1 MGETLVLADLHL
13 SEDAP
18 EITQRL
24 LALEPRLRQA
34 DAVYFLGDVFE
45 AWIGDDA
52 PVPPTLQ
59 PVMDMLQRLSQSG
72 VMLHFQPG
80 NRDFLFG
87 AQWGK
92 RLNMRIL
99 PDVFV
104 TTLYGQRLALLHGD
118 TLCTDDHAYQA
129 MRRKLRNPFS
139 LFLLRHLPL
148 GLRQRLAAKLRARSK
163 QEIRAKNAAIMD
175 VNLDAVTQVMQ
186 STQVSVLIHGHTH
199 RPAIHHLPNGDLR
212 VVLGDWA
219 HGASVLSLSAQ
230 GLQLEYVDAQSQRE
244 LERVCWPV

>member
-24 LALEPRLRQA
+24 LAIEPRLRQA

-45 AWIGDDA
+45 AWLGDDA
-52 PVPPTLQ
+52 PVPPTLL
-59 PVMDMLQRLSQSG
+59 PVMDMLQRLSLDG
-72 VMLHFQPG
+72 VMLYFQPG

-87 AQWGK
+87 GQWGK

-104 TTLYGQRLALLHGD
+104 TTLYSQRLALLHGD

-148 GLRQRLAAKLRARSK
+148 NLRQRLAAKLRARSK
-163 QEIRAKNAAIMD
+163 QEIREKNAAIMD
-175 VNLDAVTQVMQ
+175 VNLDAVTQVMH
-186 STQVSVLIHGHTH
+186 STQVAVLIHGHTH
-199 RPAIHHLPNGDLR
+199 RPAIHHLPNGALR
-212 VVLGDWA
+212 VVLGDWT
-219 HGASVLSLSAQ
+219 HGASLLSLREQ
-230 GLQLEYVDAQSQRE
+230 GLRLEYANAQDQKRHE
-244 LERVCWPV
+244 TAHWPA